1 MPQLPFGGMS
11 LMATVWCAWLAIGA
25 AYILP
30 HVRSLQLDV
39 PHTRI
44 PLVKPTA
51 PTRRAALRLRVSQT
65 ALRLRG
71 GGASATAD
79 NEEESS
85 VECEAEEV
93 LLIGARCGE
102 LEYVEKALG
111 AGVSAQHADAHGNT
125 ALHFAAANG
134 HVAVI
139 DCLLA
144 TAPAS
149 ALANLEGNTPLHW
162 AVENLERPA
171 VARLLAQ
178 EDAPVLADNR
188 FGVSPLDLAY
198 RLGDDG
204 VDASTW
210 LCAFV
215 RTCVRIFV
223 RSICHCAWAFAW
235 VHQEASMRISA
246 RACLYTSPHAQILW
260 ACFDVT
266 RAWPISIA
274 RPSLSIM
281 RTSGRPKSSPAALNP
296 N

>member
-1 MPQLPFGGMS
+1 MRQPLVGMPN
-11 LMATVWCAWLAIGA
+11 MATVWCTWLAIEA
-25 AYILP
+25 ACILP

-39 PHTRI
+39 THTRI
-44 PLVKPTA
+44 SLFTPTA
-51 PTRRAALRLRVSQT
+51 LTRRTAFRLRVSQT

-71 GGASATAD
+71 GQASATAS

-93 LLIGARCGE
+93 LLLGARCGE

-111 AGVSAQHADAHGNT
+111 AGVSAQHADEHGNT

-178 EDAPVLADNR
+178 EDAPVLADNH

-204 VDASTW
+204 SDASTW
-210 LCAFV
+210 L
-215 RTCVRIFV
+215 
-223 RSICHCAWAFAW
+223 
-235 VHQEASMRISA
+235 
-246 RACLYTSPHAQILW
+246 
-260 ACFDVT
+260 
-266 RAWPISIA
+266 
-274 RPSLSIM
+274 
-281 RTSGRPKSSPAALNP
+281 
-296 N
+296 